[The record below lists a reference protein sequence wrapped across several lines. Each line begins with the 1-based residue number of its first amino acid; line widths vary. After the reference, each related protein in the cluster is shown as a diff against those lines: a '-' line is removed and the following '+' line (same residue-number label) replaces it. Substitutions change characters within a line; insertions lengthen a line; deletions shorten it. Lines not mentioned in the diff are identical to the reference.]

1 MPYVTKPR
9 LVKANDDEDDYE
21 PSLTARTV
29 HEIDDDAEFTGL
41 LDAQGNPLY
50 RVPER
55 CKMGFV
61 K

>member
-1 MPYVTKPR
+1 MPYVAKPR
-9 LVKANDDEDDYE
+9 LLKATEDEDDFE

-29 HEIDDDAEFTGL
+29 HETDDAEFTGL
-41 LDAQGNPLY
+41 LDARGNPLY